1 MICKYVTNNNHRN
14 ENMMGYNL
22 YTLDGFN
29 NHLLGYNGYIIRIN
43 MDIATNMG
51 CNITQTRY

>member
-43 MDIATNMG
+43 MDIA
-51 CNITQTRY
+51 